1 MKKLDAWLQNRP
13 QEAGLAGRTKALVR
27 KSEAPTIVC
36 AECEKR
42 VPLWDDLEQ
51 CFASPEVQ
59 QRVRELQEESTR
71 ELDSESKE
79 RVLVGEVISAVALA
93 DQLSREF
100 NVSDHGID
108 MEIEFKSDAGEA
120 TGRKVYLQLKSGD
133 SHLSS
138 VRAMAR
144 RSLKSRKSATPAIGW
159 SRLSG
164 YCW

>member
-1 MKKLDAWLQNRP
+1 VERLRYYICPHCGTPVENRGVAMKKLDAWLQNRP
-13 QEAGLAGRTKALVR
+13 PEAGLAGRIKALVG

-79 RVLVGEVISAVALA
+79 RVLVGEAISTVALA

-100 NVSDHGID
+100 NVSDHGHRYGDRIQVRCP
-108 MEIEFKSDAGEA
+108 AGKC
-120 TGRKVYLQLKSGD
+120 T
-133 SHLSS
+133 
-138 VRAMAR
+138 
-144 RSLKSRKSATPAIGW
+144 
-159 SRLSG
+159 
-164 YCW
+164 CN